1 MAQLRGLTRAEI
13 NDLIATPAML
23 RGNLLN
29 ASSGAIRN
37 ASSAAMTD
45 ASQWQKITAD
55 LFQGAGGSFQRWLAE
70 GSSSKSS
77 NPGVSP

>member
-1 MAQLRGLTRAEI
+1 
-13 NDLIATPAML
+13 ML

-29 ASSGAIRN
+29 ASSGAIRS
-37 ASSAAMTD
+37 ASTAAMTD

-70 GSSSKSS
+70 GSSKPAS